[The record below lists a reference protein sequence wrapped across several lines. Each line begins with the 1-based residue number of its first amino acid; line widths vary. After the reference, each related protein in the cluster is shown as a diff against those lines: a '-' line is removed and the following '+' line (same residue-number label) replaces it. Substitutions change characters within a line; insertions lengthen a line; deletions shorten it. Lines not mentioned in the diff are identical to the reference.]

1 MALLLY
7 VPVGASKVQVNWAIY
22 FPPLLR
28 AASCRALHRSR
39 MVWERLPF
47 SSVSGLG
54 VGFGDSIDLP
64 STTARVLS
72 GVSDLARLAIRRISR
87 RAKSAILSAISMGS
101 VIVFRLAAFFAATA
115 WIT

>member
-1 MALLLY
+1 MAWLLN
-7 VPVGASKVQVNWAIY
+7 VPVGESKVQVNWAIY

-28 AASCRALHRSR
+28 AASCRAFRRSR

-72 GVSDLARLAIRRISR
+72 GVSGLAPVGVRRVFPG
-87 RAKSAILSAISMGS
+87 AKAAILSALFNGGG
-101 VIVFRLAAFFAATA
+101 
-115 WIT
+115 

>member
-1 MALLLY
+1 MACLLN

-28 AASCRALHRSR
+28 APSCRALRRSR

-47 SSVSGLG
+47 SSASGLG
-54 VGFGDSIDLP
+54 VGFGASNDLP

-72 GVSDLARLAIRRISR
+72 GVSDLARLAIRRTFR
-87 RAKSAILSAISMGS
+87 RAKVAIFFATFTGT
-101 VIVFRLAAFFAATA
+101 VIV
-115 WIT
+115 

>member
-28 AASCRALHRSR
+28 AASCRALRRSR
-39 MVWERLPF
+39 IAWERLPF
-47 SSVSGLG
+47 SSASGLG
-54 VGFGDSIDLP
+54 VGFGASNDLP

-72 GVSDLARLAIRRISR
+72 CVSDLARLAIRRISR
-87 RAKSAILSAISMGS
+87 RAKSAILSAISTGS
-101 VIVFRLAAFFAATA
+101 VMVLRLATFLAATA
-115 WIT
+115 